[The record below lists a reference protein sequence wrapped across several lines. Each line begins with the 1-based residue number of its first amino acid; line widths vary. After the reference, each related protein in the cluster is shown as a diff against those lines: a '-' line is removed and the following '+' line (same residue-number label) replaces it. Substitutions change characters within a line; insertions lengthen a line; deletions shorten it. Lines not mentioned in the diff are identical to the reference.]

1 MKCIN
6 CDACKL
12 GWFESRPEEYVCI
25 GVKHPF
31 VIADTHKDCTQ
42 YPEKNKTL
50 DKVGYKIVKNTNG
63 VYDLF
68 NNGEWVLSRNHPDNI
83 FSELV
88 NIGAINNF
96 VDKEVLNND

>member
-42 YPEKNKTL
+42 YPEKIKHWI
-50 DKVGYKIVKNTNG
+50 KSVIK
-63 VYDLF
+63 
-68 NNGEWVLSRNHPDNI
+68 
-83 FSELV
+83 
-88 NIGAINNF
+88 
-96 VDKEVLNND
+96 